1 MSIST
6 STITATPTVGAATG
20 SLRRTTV
27 VAGVLA
33 AAAATAVAAAAH
45 GAGVSLAVRDGDIPL
60 AGFAQMAFLGAVLG
74 GVILAGINRHS
85 TGARRRFLQTT
96 VALTALSCVP
106 SVALAP
112 AVATK
117 LTLVVTH
124 VIAAAIVVPALVRH
138 AR

>member
-1 MSIST
+1 MST
-6 STITATPTVGAATG
+6 NTATITASHPAAAGTR
-20 SLRRTTV
+20 SLRRTTIT
-27 VAGVLA
+27 AGLLA
-33 AAAATAVAAAAH
+33 AAATTTVAAAAH
-45 GAGVSLAVRDGDIPL
+45 AAGVSLAVQDGDIPL

-74 GVILAGINRHS
+74 GIILAGLNRYS
-85 TGARRRFLQTT
+85 TAAHRRFVQTT
-96 VALTALSCVP
+96 AVLTALSCIP

-124 VIAAAIVVPALVRH
+124 VMAATIIVPALARH